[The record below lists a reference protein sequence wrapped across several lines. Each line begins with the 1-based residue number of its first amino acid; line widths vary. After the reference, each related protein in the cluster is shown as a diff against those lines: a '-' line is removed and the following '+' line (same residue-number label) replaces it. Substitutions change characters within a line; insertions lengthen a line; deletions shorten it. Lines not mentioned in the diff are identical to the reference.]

1 MNKTGFT
8 TATARLGAL
17 LRKEYLQFWRDRS
30 LIYIVLYVFIL
41 EIYLAGNGFNIEVK
55 NYPTAIFDRDRTQW
69 SVQLAEKFRLPY
81 FRVSENITTDRE
93 LVDLLNQGAV
103 SLAVVIPH
111 GFARSL
117 MEKNQAAIQIITDG
131 TLSNTSLLALG
142 YADQITQR
150 FAEELSRQLGR
161 VSHPERRPQLEMKTR
176 VLYNPNQKAQWFAG
190 LMELFSVITLVS
202 LLLPA
207 AAMVREK
214 ESGTIEQL
222 LVTPVRP
229 VEIMAAKIISMAS
242 IVLAASL
249 CSLFLIIFPVFELPW
264 RGSLALFLAA
274 TALYVFSAT
283 GVGMFI
289 ATICRNLPQTI
300 LFVLMII
307 GPILFLSGSWTP
319 IEAMPPL
326 LGYLTYISPL
336 KHYLGIAYTI
346 LLKGAGLAALWPDFL
361 NLAIIG
367 LGLFAVCAWQFRRHF
382 S

>member
-1 MNKTGFT
+1 M
-8 TATARLGAL
+8 
-17 LRKEYLQFWRDRS
+17 
-30 LIYIVLYVFIL
+30 
-41 EIYLAGNGFNIEVK
+41 
-55 NYPTAIFDRDRTQW
+55 
-69 SVQLAEKFRLPY
+69 
-81 FRVSENITTDRE
+81 
-93 LVDLLNQGAV
+93 
-103 SLAVVIPH
+103 
-111 GFARSL
+111 
-117 MEKNQAAIQIITDG
+117 
-131 TLSNTSLLALG
+131 
-142 YADQITQR
+142 
-150 FAEELSRQLGR
+150 
-161 VSHPERRPQLEMKTR
+161 
-176 VLYNPNQKAQWFAG
+176 
-190 LMELFSVITLVS
+190 S

-367 LGLFAVCAWQFRRHF
+367 LGLFAVCAWQFRRKF